1 MNQATIRPMTPDEIR
16 LIQPCLEG
24 LADHHNRTAADF
36 SGIYPTMPIETHL
49 HHMKEHV
56 ENNTAL
62 ILGLFLEDG
71 ALGGFGM
78 ASAEAGLG
86 EIDYLYVRDDLRGSS
101 WGGQILEKL
110 LDYLDRTGAR
120 FIDVKGVDGNPAR
133 NFYEKHGFSLRS
145 VVLSRK
151 NKTETDKG

>member
-1 MNQATIRPMTPDEIR
+1 MTQAIIRPITAEEVQ

-24 LADHHNRTAADF
+24 LADHHNQTAADF
-36 SGIYPTMPIETHL
+36 SGIYPTMPIENHL
-49 HHMKEHV
+49 KHMKEHV

-62 ILGLFLEDG
+62 LLGLFLDDG
-71 ALGGFGM
+71 SLAGFGM
-78 ASAEAGLG
+78 ASAEAGYG
-86 EIDYLYVRDDLRGSS
+86 EIDYLYVRNDLRGSS

-110 LDYLDRTGAR
+110 LEYLDQTGVR
-120 FIDVKGVDGNPAR
+120 LIDVKVVDGNPAR

-151 NKTETDKG
+151 NGTENPKG